1 MELMDMKDYDI
12 DFKEKRT
19 NGYLIATLFI
29 IVGILFLLR
38 NLGMIDPPL
47 FDLLVSWPM
56 LPVVSGIFTIFH
68 RNPVGGKLLVGV
80 GVYFLFPQLNWITND
95 FLRVYWPLG
104 LILLGLVIMLKRKD
118 SIRTKKHKRP
128 FNHPPFGHRK
138 PNDEINYET
147 DNGFVSVD
155 TTFNSVRHIVLDP
168 VFKGADI
175 DVSFGNV
182 ILDLKKTTLEADETI
197 INIDSSFSGVVIYVP
212 KGWLVRLKV
221 DSFLAGCQDMRD
233 LTETTD
239 MTHTLYICGDLSFSG
254 LELRD

>member
-1 MELMDMKDYDI
+1 MDSAGSFYAHI
-12 DFKEKRT
+12 
-19 NGYLIATLFI
+19 
-29 IVGILFLLR
+29 
-38 NLGMIDPPL
+38 
-47 FDLLVSWPM
+47 
-56 LPVVSGIFTIFH
+56 
-68 RNPVGGKLLVGV
+68 
-80 GVYFLFPQLNWITND
+80 
-95 FLRVYWPLG
+95 RVYG
-104 LILLGLVIMLKRKD
+104 LSHQGNISRFCTAGRKSGGGFYEVSAGFFCD
-118 SIRTKKHKRP
+118 
-128 FNHPPFGHRK
+128 PFGHRK

-221 DSFLAGCQDMRD
+221 GSFLAGCQDMRE
-233 LTETTD
+233 LTEATD

>member
-1 MELMDMKDYDI
+1 MDMKDYDI
-12 DFKEKRT
+12 NFKEKRT

-38 NLGMIDPPL
+38 NLGMIDPSL

-56 LPVVSGIFTIFH
+56 LLVVSGIFTIFH
-68 RNPVGGKLLVGV
+68 RNPVGGMLLVGV

-197 INIDSSFSGVVIYVP
+197 INIDSSFSGVVI
-212 KGWLVRLKV
+212 KDGWFV
-221 DSFLAGCQDMRD
+221 
-233 LTETTD
+233 
-239 MTHTLYICGDLSFSG
+239 
-254 LELRD
+254 

>member
-1 MELMDMKDYDI
+1 MELMDMNDHEN
-12 DFKEKRT
+12 DFRQKKT
-19 NGYLIATLFI
+19 NGYLIAILFI

-38 NLGMIDPPL
+38 NLGVIDPS
-47 FDLLVSWPM
+47 LLGLIVSWPM
-56 LPVVSGIFTIFH
+56 LLVVWGIFTIFH
-68 RNPVGGKLLVGV
+68 RHPVGGMILVGV

-95 FLRVYWPLG
+95 FLRVYWPLALIILG
-104 LILLGLVIMLKRKD
+104 LIIMLKRKD
-118 SIRTKKHKRP
+118 SICTKKQKHP
-128 FNHPPFGHRK
+128 FDRPPFGHRRS
-138 PNDEINYET
+138 NDEINYET
-147 DNGFVSVD
+147 DNGFVSVNA
-155 TTFNSVRHIVLDP
+155 TFNSVRHIVLDP

-197 INIDSSFSGVVIYVP
+197 INVDSSFSGVVIYVP

-221 DSFLAGCQDMRD
+221 GSFLAGCQDMRD
-233 LTETTD
+233 LTEATD

>member
-38 NLGMIDPPL
+38 NLGMIDPSL

-56 LPVVSGIFTIFH
+56 LLVVSGIFTIFH
-68 RNPVGGKLLVGV
+68 RNPVGGMLLVGV

-138 PNDEINYET
+138 PNDE
-147 DNGFVSVD
+147 
-155 TTFNSVRHIVLDP
+155 
-168 VFKGADI
+168 KGADI

-197 INIDSSFSGVVIYVP
+197 INIDSSFSGVVIYLP

-221 DSFLAGCQDMRD
+221 GSFLAGCQDMRE
-233 LTETTD
+233 LTEATD

>member
-1 MELMDMKDYDI
+1 MDMKDYDI
-12 DFKEKRT
+12 NFKEKRT

-38 NLGMIDPPL
+38 NLGMIDPSL

-56 LPVVSGIFTIFH
+56 LLVVSGIFTIFH
-68 RNPVGGKLLVGV
+68 RNPVGGMLLVGV

-138 PNDEINYET
+138 PNDEINYECA
-147 DNGFVSVD
+147 
-155 TTFNSVRHIVLDP
+155 R
-168 VFKGADI
+168 KGI
-175 DVSFGNV
+175 
-182 ILDLKKTTLEADETI
+182 
-197 INIDSSFSGVVIYVP
+197 
-212 KGWLVRLKV
+212 
-221 DSFLAGCQDMRD
+221 
-233 LTETTD
+233 
-239 MTHTLYICGDLSFSG
+239 
-254 LELRD
+254 

>member
-1 MELMDMKDYDI
+1 MKDYDI

-38 NLGMIDPPL
+38 NLGMIDPSL

-56 LPVVSGIFTIFH
+56 LLVVSGIFTIFH
-68 RNPVGGKLLVGV
+68 RNP
-80 GVYFLFPQLNWITND
+80 
-95 FLRVYWPLG
+95 
-104 LILLGLVIMLKRKD
+104 D

-221 DSFLAGCQDMRD
+221 GSFLAGCQDMRE
-233 LTETTD
+233 LTEATD

>member
-38 NLGMIDPPL
+38 NLGMIDPSL

-56 LPVVSGIFTIFH
+56 LLVVSGIFMIFH
-68 RNPVGGKLLVGV
+68 RNPVGGMLLVGV

-95 FLRVYWPLG
+95 FLRIYWPLG

-197 INIDSSFSGVVIYVP
+197 INIDSSFSGVVIYVHVIYM
-212 KGWLVRLKV
+212 WRLVVQRP
-221 DSFLAGCQDMRD
+221 
-233 LTETTD
+233 
-239 MTHTLYICGDLSFSG
+239 
-254 LELRD
+254 

>member
-38 NLGMIDPPL
+38 NLGMIDPSL

-56 LPVVSGIFTIFH
+56 L
-68 RNPVGGKLLVGV
+68 LLVGV

-95 FLRVYWPLG
+95 FLRIYWPLG

-155 TTFNSVRHIVLDP
+155 TTFNSVRYIVLDP